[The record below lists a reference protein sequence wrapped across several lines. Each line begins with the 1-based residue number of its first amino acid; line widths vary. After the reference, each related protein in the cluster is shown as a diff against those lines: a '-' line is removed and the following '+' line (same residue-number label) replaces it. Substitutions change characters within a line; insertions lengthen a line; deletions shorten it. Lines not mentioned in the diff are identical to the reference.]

1 MKKVLKIT
9 GITLLVLLVLIIS
22 LPFMFKGKIIDIVK
36 EQANA
41 NLNAKVDFGEFDLG
55 LISTFPNFNFSIDN
69 VTVDGVDKFEGT
81 QLANIKNLSLKV
93 DLMSVISGDEI
104 KIKSIYIEEP
114 TVNAVVLADTSA
126 NWDIAKAT
134 EEIEE
139 EVVEEEASPFKL
151 NLQDLTIKNAKI
163 NYEDATMNLT
173 TSIIGLNFNLSGDM
187 TQDVTDL
194 VTKTVIDELNLT
206 MDNVAYFKKANVEAD
221 AIIKAD
227 LANYKFTFTDNQ
239 FRLNELFLGF
249 DGWVAIFEDND
260 DIDMDITFNAQKT
273 DFKNILS
280 LVPAVFMTD
289 FASVK
294 TEGKLALNGFA
305 KGKMTET
312 ALPAFGLDLLV
323 EKAMFKYPDLP
334 KAVNNI
340 HVDLAIS
347 NPGGSEDNTLI
358 NLKRF
363 YMEMAGNPVEMK
375 MKLSTPISD
384 PNIDANLMANLDLA
398 SVKDVMPMEAGDEMN
413 GKINADVTLK
423 GKMSSIDNERYE
435 EFEAKGSFGITEM
448 LYKSDSLPYDV
459 KLQQMTLNFSPQFV
473 ELANFDAQIGKSDM
487 HASGKI
493 ENFIAYVLDDSTNVL
508 TGNFMFNS
516 TVMDLNEFMTE
527 EEVAATEG
535 TEEVAEEPL
544 TVIEVPR
551 NIDFSLTSTLSK
563 VIYDNMEIT
572 DMKGLITVKD
582 QKVSMKDVAMNLLGG
597 KMMMNGFYETTN
609 PAAPGINFDMAIQD
623 FDVATVVSTF
633 NTIEEMAPYAK
644 NAKGRFNTSL
654 KLEGI
659 LDKEM
664 MPDMNSLTGNGDM
677 LTKNI
682 KVEDVKAMNQ
692 LADVLKNDNLR
703 VLEVNDAKIKYA
715 FKDGRVNIEPF
726 DVKLGKTTGTMSG
739 SNGFDQTIDYKMTL
753 KTPTKEL
760 GAGDALN
767 KLQSQASGLGM
778 SLKSAETVSVDVLL
792 KGTFDDPKVNVS
804 LKDAV
809 GSVTDE
815 IKEQVKEKIT
825 EEVDKAKEEAKKK
838 AREQADKLIAEAEK
852 NAQKI
857 RDEAKAAADKVRAEA
872 DKQANDLIKQAGS
885 NPIKKIAAEKAAQKL
900 KDEAEKKA
908 QGIENE
914 GNKRA
919 DALVAKTKQ
928 EADDMMQ
935 KVEEK

>member
-22 LPFMFKGKIIDIVK
+22 LPFMFKGKIIEIVK

-139 EVVEEEASPFKL
+139 EVAEEEASPFKL

-206 MDNVAYFKKANVEAD
+206 MDNIAYFKKANVEAD

-340 HVDLAIS
+340 HVDLAVS

-384 PNIDANLMANLDLA
+384 PNIDANLMAKLDLA

-487 HASGKI
+487 HANGKI

-527 EEVAATEG
+527 EEVAATED
-535 TEEVAEEPL
+535 TEAAEEPL
-544 TVIEVPR
+544 TVIEVPK

-792 KGTFDDPKVNVS
+792 KGTFDDPKVSVS

-914 GNKRA
+914 GNKKA
-919 DALVAKTKQ
+919 DALVAKAKQ

-935 KVEEK
+935 KVEEQ

>member
-1 MKKVLKIT
+1 MKKALKIT
-9 GITLLVLLVLIIS
+9 GITLLALIILIIA

-104 KIKSIYIEEP
+104 KIKSIYIDEP
-114 TVNAVVLADTSA
+114 TINAIVMADTSA

-134 EEIEE
+134 EQVEE
-139 EVVEEEASPFKL
+139 EVAEEEASPFKL

-227 LANYKFTFTDNQ
+227 LANNKYTFTDNQ

-249 DGWVAIFEDND
+249 DGWVAIFEDNG

-384 PNIDANLMANLDLA
+384 PNIDANLMAKLDLA

-435 EFEAKGSFGITEM
+435 EFEAKGSFGILDM

-459 KLQQMTLNFSPQFV
+459 LLQRMTLNFSPQFV

-487 HASGKI
+487 HANGKI

-516 TVMDLNEFMTE
+516 TLMDLNEFMTE
-527 EEVAATEG
+527 EEVATAEG
-535 TEEVAEEPL
+535 TEAAEEPL
-544 TVIEVPR
+544 SVVEVPK
-551 NIDFSLTSTLSK
+551 NIDFSLTSTLNK

-582 QKVSMKDVAMNLLGG
+582 QKVSMKDVGMNLLGG
-597 KMMMNGFYETTN
+597 KMMMSGFYETTN
-609 PAAPGINFDMAIQD
+609 PAAPGFNFDMAIQD

-633 NTIEEMAPYAK
+633 NTIETMAPYAK
-644 NAKGRFNTSL
+644 NAKGRFNTSMIVS
-654 KLEGI
+654 GV

-692 LADVLKNDNLR
+692 LADALKNESLR
-703 VLEVNDAKIKYA
+703 VLEVNDANIKYA
-715 FKDGRVNIEPF
+715 FKNGRVTIEPF

-767 KLQSQASGLGM
+767 KLNSQAAGLGM
-778 SLKSAETVSVDVLL
+778 TLKSAETVSVDVLI
-792 KGTFDDPKVNVS
+792 KGTFDDPKVSVS

-809 GSVTDE
+809 GNIKDE

-872 DKQANDLIKQAGS
+872 DKQAKDLIKQAGG
-885 NPIKKIAAEKAAQKL
+885 NPLKKIAAEKAAQKIN
-900 KDEAEKKA
+900 DEADKKA
-908 QGIENE
+908 VGIENE

-919 DALVAKTKQ
+919 DALVSKAKQ
-928 EADDMMQ
+928 EADDIMQ

>member
-9 GITLLVLLVLIIS
+9 GITLLVLLVLIIA

-104 KIKSIYIEEP
+104 KIKSIYIDEP
-114 TVNAVVLADTSA
+114 TINAIVMADTSA

-375 MKLSTPISD
+375 MRLSTPISD
-384 PNIDANLMANLDLA
+384 PNIDANLIAKLDLT

-435 EFEAKGSFGITEM
+435 EFEAKGSFGITDM

-487 HASGKI
+487 HANGKI

-508 TGNFMFNS
+508 TGNFLFNS
-516 TVMDLNEFMTE
+516 TVMDLNEFMSEE

-535 TEEVAEEPL
+535 AEAAEEPL

-551 NIDFSLTSTLSK
+551 NIDFSLTSTLNK

-609 PAAPGINFDMAIQD
+609 PAAPGFNFDMAIQG

-644 NAKGRFNTSL
+644 NAKGRFNTSMIVS
-654 KLEGI
+654 GV

-677 LTKNI
+677 VTKNI

-715 FKDGRVNIEPF
+715 FKDGRVTIEPF

-739 SNGFDQTIDYKMTL
+739 SNGFDQTMDYKMTL

-778 SLKSAETVSVDVLL
+778 TLKSAETVSVDVLL
-792 KGTFDDPKVNVS
+792 KGTFDDPKVSVS

-857 RDEAKAAADKVRAEA
+857 RYEAKAAADKVRAEA
-872 DKQANDLIKQAGS
+872 DKQAKDLIAKAGG
-885 NPIKKIAAEKAAQKL
+885 NPLKKIAAEKAAEKI
-900 KDEAEKKA
+900 KDEGEKNAVK
-908 QGIENE
+908 IENE
-914 GNKRA
+914 GNKKA
-919 DALVAKTKQ
+919 DALVSKTKQ
-928 EADDMMQ
+928 EADDMMR

>member
-22 LPFMFKGKIIDIVK
+22 LPFMFKGKIINIVK

-163 NYEDATMNLT
+163 NYADATMNLI

-206 MDNVAYFKKANVEAD
+206 MDNIAYFKKANVEAD

-312 ALPAFGLDLLV
+312 ALPAFGLNLLV

-384 PNIDANLMANLDLA
+384 PNIDANLMAKLDLA

-459 KLQQMTLNFSPQFV
+459 KLQQMILNFSPQFV

-487 HASGKI
+487 HANGKI
-493 ENFIAYVLDDSTNVL
+493 ENFIAYVLDDSINVL
-508 TGNFMFNS
+508 TGNFLFNS

-535 TEEVAEEPL
+535 TEDAEEPL

-778 SLKSAETVSVDVLL
+778 SLKSAETVSVDVLM
-792 KGTFDDPKVNVS
+792 KGTFDDPKVSVS

-914 GNKRA
+914 GNKKA
-919 DALVAKTKQ
+919 DVLVAKAKQ

-935 KVEEK
+935 KVEEQ

>member
-1 MKKVLKIT
+1 MKKALKIT
-9 GITLLVLLVLIIS
+9 GITLLALIILIIA

-104 KIKSIYIEEP
+104 KIKSIYIDEP
-114 TVNAVVLADTSA
+114 TINAIVMADTSA

-134 EEIEE
+134 EQVEE
-139 EVVEEEASPFKL
+139 EVAEEEASPFKL

-163 NYEDATMNLT
+163 NYDDATMNLT
-173 TSIIGLNFNLSGDM
+173 TSIVGLNFNLSGDM

-227 LANYKFTFTDNQ
+227 LANNKFTFTDNQ

-384 PNIDANLMANLDLA
+384 PNIDANLMAKLDLA

-423 GKMSSIDNERYE
+423 GKMSSIDNGRYE
-435 EFEAKGSFGITEM
+435 EFEAKGSFGILDM

-459 KLQQMTLNFSPQFV
+459 LLQRMTLNFSPQFV

-487 HASGKI
+487 HANGKI

-516 TVMDLNEFMTE
+516 TVMDLNEFMAE
-527 EEVAATEG
+527 EEVAAAEG
-535 TEEVAEEPL
+535 AEVAEEPL
-544 TVIEVPR
+544 AVVEVPK
-551 NIDFSLTSTLSK
+551 NIDFSLTSTLNK

-582 QKVSMKDVAMNLLGG
+582 QKVSMKDVGMNLLGG
-597 KMMMNGFYETTN
+597 KMMMSGFYETTK
-609 PAAPGINFDMAIQD
+609 PATPGFNFDMAIQD

-633 NTIEEMAPYAK
+633 NTIETMAPYAK
-644 NAKGRFNTSL
+644 NAKGRFNTNMVVS
-654 KLEGI
+654 GV

-664 MPDMNSLTGNGDM
+664 MPDVNSLTGNGDM

-692 LADVLKNDNLR
+692 LADVLKNESLR
-703 VLEVNDAKIKYA
+703 VLEVNNANIKYA
-715 FKDGRVNIEPF
+715 FKDGRVTIEPF

-739 SNGFDQTIDYKMTL
+739 SNGFDQTVDYKMSL

-767 KLQSQASGLGM
+767 KLNSQASGLGM
-778 SLKSAETVSVDVLL
+778 SLKSAETVSIDVLI
-792 KGTFDDPKVNVS
+792 KGTFDAPKVSVS

-809 GSVTDE
+809 GSIKEE

-838 AREQADKLIAEAEK
+838 AREQADKLIADAEK

-857 RDEAKAAADKVRAEA
+857 RDESKEAADKVRAEA
-872 DKQANDLIKQAGS
+872 DKQAKDLVKQAGG
-885 NPIKKIAAEKAAQKL
+885 NPLKKIAAEKAAQKL

-908 QGIENE
+908 VGIENE

-919 DALVAKTKQ
+919 DALVSKAKQ
-928 EADDMMQ
+928 EAEEMMQ

>member
-22 LPFMFKGKIIDIVK
+22 LPFMFKGKIIEIVK

-340 HVDLAIS
+340 HVDLAVS

-384 PNIDANLMANLDLA
+384 PNIDANLMAKLDLA

-423 GKMSSIDNERYE
+423 GKMSSIDNEKYE

-459 KLQQMTLNFSPQFV
+459 MLQRMTLNFSPQFV

-487 HASGKI
+487 HANGKI

-535 TEEVAEEPL
+535 TEAAEEPL

-692 LADVLKNDNLR
+692 LADALKNDNLR

-778 SLKSAETVSVDVLL
+778 SLKSAETVSVDVLM
-792 KGTFDDPKVNVS
+792 KGTFDDPKVSVS

-919 DALVAKTKQ
+919 DALVAKAKQ

-935 KVEEK
+935 KVEEQ

>member
-9 GITLLVLLVLIIS
+9 GITLLVLLILIIS
-22 LPFMFKGKIIDIVK
+22 LPFMFKGKIITIVK

-41 NLNAKVDFGEFDLG
+41 NLNAKVDFGEFDMG
-55 LISTFPNFNFSIDN
+55 LISTFPNFNFSIND

-81 QLANIKNLSLKV
+81 QLANIKNLSLRV

-104 KIKSIYIEEP
+104 KVKSIYIEEP
-114 TVNAVVLADTSA
+114 VINAIVLADTSA

-134 EEIEE
+134 EQVEE

-151 NLQDLTIKNAKI
+151 NLQDLTIKNAKVI
-163 NYEDATMNLT
+163 YEDATMNLT

-194 VTKTVIDELNLT
+194 VTKTVIEELNLT

-227 LANYKFTFTDNQ
+227 LANSKFTFTDNQ

-340 HVDLAIS
+340 HIDLAIS

-384 PNIDANLMANLDLA
+384 PNIDANLMAKLDLA

-435 EFEAKGSFGITEM
+435 EFEAKGSFGITDM

-459 KLQQMTLNFSPQFV
+459 LLQRMTLNFSPQFV

-487 HASGKI
+487 HANGKI

-516 TVMDLNEFMTE
+516 TVMDLNEFMSE

-535 TEEVAEEPL
+535 TEATEEPL
-544 TVIEVPR
+544 SVVEVPK
-551 NIDFSLTSTLSK
+551 NIDFSLTSTLNK

-597 KMMMNGFYETTN
+597 KMMMSGFYETTN
-609 PAAPGINFDMAIQD
+609 PVAPGFNFDMAIQD

-633 NTIEEMAPYAK
+633 NTIETMAPYAK
-644 NAKGRFNTSL
+644 NAKGRFNTSMIVS
-654 KLEGI
+654 GV

-692 LADVLKNDNLR
+692 LADALKNDNLR
-703 VLEVNDAKIKYA
+703 VLEVNDANIKYA
-715 FKDGRVNIEPF
+715 FKDGRVTIEPF

-767 KLQSQASGLGM
+767 KLNSQAAGLGM
-778 SLKSAETVSVDVLL
+778 TLKSAETVSVDVLI
-792 KGTFDDPKVNVS
+792 KGTFDNPKVSVS

-809 GSVTDE
+809 GNIKDE

-872 DKQANDLIKQAGS
+872 DKQANDLIAKAGG
-885 NPIKKIAAEKAAQKL
+885 NPLKKIAAEKAAQKI

-908 QGIENE
+908 VGIENE

-919 DALVAKTKQ
+919 DALVSKAKQ

>member
-163 NYEDATMNLT
+163 NYADATMNLT

-375 MKLSTPISD
+375 MRLSTPISD
-384 PNIDANLMANLDLA
+384 PNIDANLMAKLDLA

-508 TGNFMFNS
+508 TGNFLFNS

-535 TEEVAEEPL
+535 TEAAEEPL

-582 QKVSMKDVAMNLLGG
+582 QKISMKDVAMNLLGG

-792 KGTFDDPKVNVS
+792 KGTFDDPKVSVS

>member
-139 EVVEEEASPFKL
+139 EVAEEEASPFKL

-187 TQDVTDL
+187 TEDITDL

-206 MDNVAYFKKANVEAD
+206 MDNVAYFKNANVEAD

-227 LANYKFTFTDNQ
+227 LANNKYTFTDNQ

-375 MKLSTPISD
+375 MRLSTPISD
-384 PNIDANLMANLDLA
+384 PNIDANLMAKLDLA

-459 KLQQMTLNFSPQFV
+459 MLQQMTLNFSPQFV

-487 HASGKI
+487 HANGKI

-535 TEEVAEEPL
+535 TEAAEEPL
-544 TVIEVPR
+544 TVIEVPK
-551 NIDFSLTSTLSK
+551 NIDFSLTSTLNK

-644 NAKGRFNTSL
+644 NAKGRFNSSL

-703 VLEVNDAKIKYA
+703 VLEVNDANIKYA

-792 KGTFDDPKVNVS
+792 KGTFDDPKVSVS

-885 NPIKKIAAEKAAQKL
+885 NPLKKIAAEKAAQKL

-919 DALVAKTKQ
+919 DALVAKAKQ

>member
-1 MKKVLKIT
+1 MKKILKIT

-139 EVVEEEASPFKL
+139 EVVEEETSPFKL

-206 MDNVAYFKKANVEAD
+206 MDNIAYFKKANVEAD

-375 MKLSTPISD
+375 MRLSTPISD
-384 PNIDANLMANLDLA
+384 PNIDANLMAKLDLA

-435 EFEAKGSFGITEM
+435 EFEAKGSFGITDM

-487 HASGKI
+487 HANGKI

-535 TEEVAEEPL
+535 TEAVEEPL
-544 TVIEVPR
+544 TVIEVPK

-692 LADVLKNDNLR
+692 LADALKNDNLR
-703 VLEVNDAKIKYA
+703 VLEVNDANIKYA

-792 KGTFDDPKVNVS
+792 KGTFDDPKVSVS

-908 QGIENE
+908 VGIENE

-919 DALVAKTKQ
+919 DALVAKAKQ

-935 KVEEK
+935 KVEEQ

>member
-1 MKKVLKIT
+1 MKKILKIT

-139 EVVEEEASPFKL
+139 EVAEEEASPFKL

-206 MDNVAYFKKANVEAD
+206 MDNIAYFKKANVEAD

-340 HVDLAIS
+340 HLDLAIS

-384 PNIDANLMANLDLA
+384 PNIDANLMAKLDLA

-487 HASGKI
+487 HANGKI

-535 TEEVAEEPL
+535 TEDAEEPL

-792 KGTFDDPKVNVS
+792 KGTFDDPKVSVS

-872 DKQANDLIKQAGS
+872 DKQANDLIAKAGS
-885 NPIKKIAAEKAAQKL
+885 NPLKKIAAEKAAQKL

-914 GNKRA
+914 GNKKA
-919 DALVAKTKQ
+919 DALVAKAKQ

-935 KVEEK
+935 KVEEQ

>member
-41 NLNAKVDFGEFDLG
+41 NLNAKVDFGEFDMG
-55 LISTFPNFNFSIDN
+55 LISTFPNFNFSINN

-81 QLANIKNLSLKV
+81 QLANIKNLSLRV

-104 KIKSIYIEEP
+104 KIKSIYIDEP
-114 TVNAVVLADTSA
+114 TINAIVLADTSA

-151 NLQDLTIKNAKI
+151 NLQDLTIKSAKI

-173 TSIIGLNFNLSGDM
+173 TSIVGLNFNLSGDM

-194 VTKTVIDELNLT
+194 VTKTMIEELNLT

-227 LANYKFTFTDNQ
+227 LANSKFTFTDNQ

-384 PNIDANLMANLDLA
+384 PNIDANLIAKLDLA

-435 EFEAKGSFGITEM
+435 EFEAKGSFGITDM

-459 KLQQMTLNFSPQFV
+459 LLQRMTLNFSPQFV

-487 HASGKI
+487 HANGKI

-516 TVMDLNEFMTE
+516 TLMDLNEFMSE

-544 TVIEVPR
+544 AVVEVPK
-551 NIDFSLTSTLSK
+551 NIDFSLTSTLNK

-582 QKVSMKDVAMNLLGG
+582 QKVSMKDVGMNLLGG
-597 KMMMNGFYETTN
+597 KMMMSGFYETTN
-609 PAAPGINFDMAIQD
+609 PAAPGFNFDMAIQD

-633 NTIEEMAPYAK
+633 NTIETMAPYAK
-644 NAKGRFNTSL
+644 NAKGRFNTSMIVS
-654 KLEGI
+654 GV

-692 LADVLKNDNLR
+692 LADALKNESLR

-715 FKDGRVNIEPF
+715 FKDGRVTIEPF
-726 DVKLGKTTGTMSG
+726 DVKLGKTIGTMSG

-753 KTPTKEL
+753 KTPIKEL

-767 KLQSQASGLGM
+767 KLNSQAAGLGM
-778 SLKSAETVSVDVLL
+778 TLKSAETVSVDVLI
-792 KGTFDDPKVNVS
+792 KGTFDAPKVSVS

-809 GSVTDE
+809 GNIKDE

-825 EEVDKAKEEAKKK
+825 EQVDKAKEEAKKK

-857 RDEAKAAADKVRAEA
+857 RDETKSAADKVRAEA
-872 DKQANDLIKQAGS
+872 DKQANDLIAKAGG
-885 NPIKKIAAEKAAQKL
+885 NPLKKIAAEKAAQKI

-908 QGIENE
+908 VGIENE

-919 DALVAKTKQ
+919 DALVSKAKQ

>member
-114 TVNAVVLADTSA
+114 SVNAVVLADTSA
-126 NWDIAKAT
+126 NWDIAKAS

-139 EVVEEEASPFKL
+139 EVVEEETSPFKL

-163 NYEDATMNLT
+163 NYADATMNLT

-187 TQDVTDL
+187 TEDITDL

-206 MDNVAYFKKANVEAD
+206 MDNIAYFKKANVEAD
-221 AIIKAD
+221 AVIKAD

-375 MKLSTPISD
+375 MRLSTPISD
-384 PNIDANLMANLDLA
+384 PNIDANLMAKLDLA

-435 EFEAKGSFGITEM
+435 EFEAKGSFGITDM

-487 HASGKI
+487 HANGKI
-493 ENFIAYVLDDSTNVL
+493 ENFIAYVLDDSSNVL

-535 TEEVAEEPL
+535 TEAAEEPL
-544 TVIEVPR
+544 TIIEVPR

-692 LADVLKNDNLR
+692 LADALKNDNLR
-703 VLEVNDAKIKYA
+703 VLEVNDANIKYA

-792 KGTFDDPKVNVS
+792 KGTFDDPKVSVS

-872 DKQANDLIKQAGS
+872 DKQANDLIAKAGS

-908 QGIENE
+908 VGIENE

-928 EADDMMQ
+928 EAEDMMQ

>member
-1 MKKVLKIT
+1 
-9 GITLLVLLVLIIS
+9 
-22 LPFMFKGKIIDIVK
+22 
-36 EQANA
+36 
-41 NLNAKVDFGEFDLG
+41 
-55 LISTFPNFNFSIDN
+55 
-69 VTVDGVDKFEGT
+69 
-81 QLANIKNLSLKV
+81 
-93 DLMSVISGDEI
+93 
-104 KIKSIYIEEP
+104 
-114 TVNAVVLADTSA
+114 
-126 NWDIAKAT
+126 
-134 EEIEE
+134 
-139 EVVEEEASPFKL
+139 
-151 NLQDLTIKNAKI
+151 
-163 NYEDATMNLT
+163 
-173 TSIIGLNFNLSGDM
+173 
-187 TQDVTDL
+187 
-194 VTKTVIDELNLT
+194 
-206 MDNVAYFKKANVEAD
+206 
-221 AIIKAD
+221 
-227 LANYKFTFTDNQ
+227 
-239 FRLNELFLGF
+239 
-249 DGWVAIFEDND
+249 
-260 DIDMDITFNAQKT
+260 
-273 DFKNILS
+273 
-280 LVPAVFMTD
+280 
-289 FASVK
+289 
-294 TEGKLALNGFA
+294 
-305 KGKMTET
+305 
-312 ALPAFGLDLLV
+312 
-323 EKAMFKYPDLP
+323 
-334 KAVNNI
+334 
-340 HVDLAIS
+340 
-347 NPGGSEDNTLI
+347 
-358 NLKRF
+358 
-363 YMEMAGNPVEMK
+363 
-375 MKLSTPISD
+375 
-384 PNIDANLMANLDLA
+384 
-398 SVKDVMPMEAGDEMN
+398 
-413 GKINADVTLK
+413 
-423 GKMSSIDNERYE
+423 
-435 EFEAKGSFGITEM
+435 
-448 LYKSDSLPYDV
+448 
-459 KLQQMTLNFSPQFV
+459 
-473 ELANFDAQIGKSDM
+473 
-487 HASGKI
+487 
-493 ENFIAYVLDDSTNVL
+493 
-508 TGNFMFNS
+508 
-516 TVMDLNEFMTE
+516 
-527 EEVAATEG
+527 
-535 TEEVAEEPL
+535 
-544 TVIEVPR
+544 
-551 NIDFSLTSTLSK
+551 
-563 VIYDNMEIT
+563 MEIT

-703 VLEVNDAKIKYA
+703 VLEVNDANIKYA

-792 KGTFDDPKVNVS
+792 KGTFDDPKVSVS

-919 DALVAKTKQ
+919 DALVAKAKQ

>member
-9 GITLLVLLVLIIS
+9 GITLLVLLVLIIA

-104 KIKSIYIEEP
+104 KIKSIYIDEP
-114 TVNAVVLADTSA
+114 TINAIVMADTSA

-384 PNIDANLMANLDLA
+384 PNIDANLMAKLDLT

-435 EFEAKGSFGITEM
+435 EFEAKGSFGITDM

-516 TVMDLNEFMTE
+516 TVMDLNEFMSE

-535 TEEVAEEPL
+535 AEAAEEPL

-551 NIDFSLTSTLSK
+551 NIDFSLTSTLNK

-609 PAAPGINFDMAIQD
+609 PAAPGFNFDMAIQG

-644 NAKGRFNTSL
+644 NAKGRFNTSMIVS
-654 KLEGI
+654 GV

-677 LTKNI
+677 VTKNI

-715 FKDGRVNIEPF
+715 FKDGRVTIEPF

-739 SNGFDQTIDYKMTL
+739 SNGFDQTMDYKMTL

-778 SLKSAETVSVDVLL
+778 TLKSAETVSVDVLL
-792 KGTFDDPKVNVS
+792 KGTFDDPKVSVS

-872 DKQANDLIKQAGS
+872 DKQAKDLIAKAGG
-885 NPIKKIAAEKAAQKL
+885 NPLKKIAAEKAAEKI
-900 KDEAEKKA
+900 KDEGEKNAVK
-908 QGIENE
+908 IENE
-914 GNKRA
+914 GNKKA
-919 DALVAKTKQ
+919 DALVSKTKQ
-928 EADDMMQ
+928 EADDMMR

>member
-139 EVVEEEASPFKL
+139 EVVEEETSPFKL

-206 MDNVAYFKKANVEAD
+206 MDNIAYFKKANVEAD

-340 HVDLAIS
+340 HVDLAVS

-384 PNIDANLMANLDLA
+384 PNIDANLMAKLDLA

-527 EEVAATEG
+527 EEVAAAEG
-535 TEEVAEEPL
+535 TEAAEEPL

-582 QKVSMKDVAMNLLGG
+582 QKVGMKDVAMNLLGG

-778 SLKSAETVSVDVLL
+778 SLKSAETVSVDVLM
-792 KGTFDDPKVNVS
+792 KGTFDDPKVSVS

-919 DALVAKTKQ
+919 DALVAKAKQ

-935 KVEEK
+935 KVEEQ

>member
-1 MKKVLKIT
+1 
-9 GITLLVLLVLIIS
+9 
-22 LPFMFKGKIIDIVK
+22 
-36 EQANA
+36 
-41 NLNAKVDFGEFDLG
+41 
-55 LISTFPNFNFSIDN
+55 
-69 VTVDGVDKFEGT
+69 
-81 QLANIKNLSLKV
+81 
-93 DLMSVISGDEI
+93 
-104 KIKSIYIEEP
+104 
-114 TVNAVVLADTSA
+114 
-126 NWDIAKAT
+126 
-134 EEIEE
+134 
-139 EVVEEEASPFKL
+139 
-151 NLQDLTIKNAKI
+151 
-163 NYEDATMNLT
+163 
-173 TSIIGLNFNLSGDM
+173 
-187 TQDVTDL
+187 
-194 VTKTVIDELNLT
+194 
-206 MDNVAYFKKANVEAD
+206 
-221 AIIKAD
+221 
-227 LANYKFTFTDNQ
+227 
-239 FRLNELFLGF
+239 
-249 DGWVAIFEDND
+249 
-260 DIDMDITFNAQKT
+260 
-273 DFKNILS
+273 
-280 LVPAVFMTD
+280 
-289 FASVK
+289 
-294 TEGKLALNGFA
+294 
-305 KGKMTET
+305 
-312 ALPAFGLDLLV
+312 
-323 EKAMFKYPDLP
+323 
-334 KAVNNI
+334 
-340 HVDLAIS
+340 
-347 NPGGSEDNTLI
+347 
-358 NLKRF
+358 
-363 YMEMAGNPVEMK
+363 
-375 MKLSTPISD
+375 
-384 PNIDANLMANLDLA
+384 
-398 SVKDVMPMEAGDEMN
+398 
-413 GKINADVTLK
+413 
-423 GKMSSIDNERYE
+423 
-435 EFEAKGSFGITEM
+435 
-448 LYKSDSLPYDV
+448 
-459 KLQQMTLNFSPQFV
+459 
-473 ELANFDAQIGKSDM
+473 
-487 HASGKI
+487 
-493 ENFIAYVLDDSTNVL
+493 
-508 TGNFMFNS
+508 MFNS

-535 TEEVAEEPL
+535 TEAAEEPL

-703 VLEVNDAKIKYA
+703 VLEVNDANIKYA

-753 KTPTKEL
+753 KTPTSEL

-778 SLKSAETVSVDVLL
+778 SLKSAETVSVDVLM
-792 KGTFDDPKVNVS
+792 KGTFDDPKVSVS

-872 DKQANDLIKQAGS
+872 DKQANDLIAKAGS
-885 NPIKKIAAEKAAQKL
+885 NPLKKIAAEKAAQKL

-919 DALVAKTKQ
+919 DALVAKAKQ

>member
-139 EVVEEEASPFKL
+139 EVVEEETSPFKL
-151 NLQDLTIKNAKI
+151 NLQDLTIKNAII

-375 MKLSTPISD
+375 MRLSTPISD
-384 PNIDANLMANLDLA
+384 PNIDANLMAKLDLA

-435 EFEAKGSFGITEM
+435 EFQAKGSFGITEM

-487 HASGKI
+487 HANGKI

-508 TGNFMFNS
+508 TGNFLFNS

-527 EEVAATEG
+527 EEVATTEG
-535 TEEVAEEPL
+535 TEAAEEPL

-692 LADVLKNDNLR
+692 LADALKNDNLR

-792 KGTFDDPKVNVS
+792 KGTFDDPKVSVS

-919 DALVAKTKQ
+919 DALVAKAKQ

>member
-1 MKKVLKIT
+1 MKKILKIT

-114 TVNAVVLADTSA
+114 IVNAVILADTSA

-139 EVVEEEASPFKL
+139 EVVEEETSPFKL

-163 NYEDATMNLT
+163 NYADATMNLT

-375 MKLSTPISD
+375 MRLSTPISD
-384 PNIDANLMANLDLA
+384 PNIDANLMAKLDLA

-435 EFEAKGSFGITEM
+435 EFEAKGSFGITDM

-473 ELANFDAQIGKSDM
+473 ELANFDAQIGESDM
-487 HASGKI
+487 HANGKI

-508 TGNFMFNS
+508 TGNFLFNS

-535 TEEVAEEPL
+535 TEAVEEPL
-544 TVIEVPR
+544 TIIEVPR

-692 LADVLKNDNLR
+692 LADALKNDNLR
-703 VLEVNDAKIKYA
+703 VLEVNDANIKYA

-792 KGTFDDPKVNVS
+792 KGTFDDPKVSVS

-872 DKQANDLIKQAGS
+872 DKQANDLIAKAGS
-885 NPIKKIAAEKAAQKL
+885 NPLKKIAAEKAAQKL

-908 QGIENE
+908 VGIENE

-919 DALVAKTKQ
+919 DALVAKAKQ

>member
-139 EVVEEEASPFKL
+139 EVVEEETSPFKL

-187 TQDVTDL
+187 TEDITDL

-206 MDNVAYFKKANVEAD
+206 MDNIAYFKKANVEAD

-384 PNIDANLMANLDLA
+384 PNIDANLMAKLDLA
-398 SVKDVMPMEAGDEMN
+398 SIKDVMPMEAGDEMN

-435 EFEAKGSFGITEM
+435 EFEAKGSFGISEM

-459 KLQQMTLNFSPQFV
+459 MLQRMTLNFSPQFV

-508 TGNFMFNS
+508 TGNFLFNS

-535 TEEVAEEPL
+535 TEAAEEPL
-544 TVIEVPR
+544 TVIEVPK

-692 LADVLKNDNLR
+692 LADALKNDNLR
-703 VLEVNDAKIKYA
+703 VLEVNDANIKYA

-792 KGTFDDPKVNVS
+792 KGTFDDPKVSVS

-872 DKQANDLIKQAGS
+872 DKQANDLIAKAGS
-885 NPIKKIAAEKAAQKL
+885 NPLKKIAAEKAAQKL

-914 GNKRA
+914 GNKKA
-919 DALVAKTKQ
+919 DALVAKAKQ